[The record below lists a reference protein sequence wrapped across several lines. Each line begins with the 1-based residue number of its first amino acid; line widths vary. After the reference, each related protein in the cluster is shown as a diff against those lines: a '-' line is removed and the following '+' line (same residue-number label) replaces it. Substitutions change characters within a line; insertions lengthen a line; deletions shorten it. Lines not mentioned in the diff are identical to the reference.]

1 MCIFGERMAN
11 REQEIGQVKYL
22 INKLRYITLAAQI
35 LPFAYSFL
43 YILSLVLYLIC
54 DEPTLRIL
62 DTLFYVSPIV
72 VCGFLVES
80 HILKLCKWH
89 KSACILPILPQ
100 IIVFIDAYIV
110 ELTSIEAH
118 IAIITPIVLSVL
130 LLIAAYKVFIK

>member
-1 MCIFGERMAN
+1 MSKDKNEAN
-11 REQEIGQVKYL
+11 IGQVKYL
-22 INKLRYITLAAQI
+22 LNKLRYITLAVQI
-35 LPFAYSFL
+35 LPFIYSFL
-43 YILSLVLYLIC
+43 YIFSLVLYLIC
-54 DEPTLRIL
+54 DESILRIL

-100 IIVFIDAYIV
+100 AIVFIDAYIV

-130 LLIAAYKVFIK
+130 LLIAAYHVFIK

>member
-1 MCIFGERMAN
+1 MSKDKSEAN
-11 REQEIGQVKYL
+11 IGQVKYL
-22 INKLRYITLAAQI
+22 LNKLRYITLAVQI
-35 LPFAYSFL
+35 LPFIYSFL

-54 DEPTLRIL
+54 DESILRIL

-80 HILKLCKWH
+80 RILKLCKWH

-100 IIVFIDAYIV
+100 AIVLTDAYIV

-130 LLIAAYKVFIK
+130 LLIAAYNVFFK

>member
-1 MCIFGERMAN
+1 MAN
-11 REQEIGQVKYL
+11 REQEIGQIKHLV
-22 INKLRYITLAAQI
+22 NKLRYITLAVQI
-35 LPFAYSFL
+35 LPFVYSFF
-43 YILSLVLYLIC
+43 YIFSLVMYLIC
-54 DEPTLRIL
+54 DESALRIL

-100 IIVFIDAYIV
+100 AIVLTDAYIV
-110 ELTSIEAH
+110 ELTSIEAQ

-130 LLIAAYKVFIK
+130 LLIAAYNVFFK